1 MNIKNPIRE
10 LCFLNPI
17 YRDAEGSFSS
27 KKTGGFASGEKQSKI
42 PIGDKHQLK
51 SVKFSNGVNN
61 NQGILL
67 LTATFLLLL
76 IATLGAGYLTL
87 VNNQLMSAA
96 TAQKST
102 TAFYY
107 SESGIAEAIQTLKD
121 NYALGVTDWSTL
133 SSPLVTETV
142 FFNGTFQVELISSTI
157 DTATIKS
164 TGTITDFQRII
175 EVTLDKSIVAGEIT
189 QQGWQEV

>member
-1 MNIKNPIRE
+1 MNIKKPIRE

-17 YRDAEGSFSS
+17 YRDAEGGFSS
-27 KKTGGFASGEKQSKI
+27 KKTGGFASGEKPSKVS
-42 PIGDKHQLK
+42 IGDKHQLK
-51 SVKFSNGVNN
+51 SVRFSNGANN

-87 VNNQLMSAA
+87 VNNQLMSAT

-133 SSPLVTETV
+133 SSPLVAETV

-157 DTATIKS
+157 DTAIIKS